1 MTTNRVPPR
10 SQAAV
15 RSHAGIAEHRTVQT
29 TALRRLSVLRSQ
41 MHPGVYKLAILC
53 WAMFMAVFW
62 ATFFISS
69 NALFLVVIGTVYA
82 LVNFGVPIIMS
93 RMAPKPKAGYPS
105 FEEFIRG
112 RFDTLYGPIE
122 ASEALLQV
130 VLVPLALSAGG
141 VAIGLI
147 IRYARAAAG

>member
-15 RSHAGIAEHRTVQT
+15 RSHGGIAEHRTVQT

-62 ATFFISS
+62 TTFFISS
-69 NALFLVVIGTVYA
+69 NALFMVVIGTVYA
-82 LVNFGVPIIMS
+82 LVYFGVPIIMS
-93 RMAPKPKAGYPS
+93 RMAPKQDTGKLS
-105 FEEFIRG
+105 FDEFIRG
-112 RFDTLYGPIE
+112 RFDTIYGPIE
-122 ASEALLQV
+122 ASEAMLQV
-130 VLVPLALSAGG
+130 ILVPRSLSIGG
-141 VAIGLI
+141 IAIGI
-147 IRYARAAAG
+147 IIHYTRMGG